1 MARGRQDW
9 EESILKANYITV
21 GELRDMLAQFE
32 SYDKVSFVWYNR
44 NNSKTHKLE
53 IDHLR
58 VSAIGPRVEFEMDRI
73 RERSKA

>member
-1 MARGRQDW
+1 M
-9 EESILKANYITV
+9 KANYVTV

-58 VSAIGPRVEFEMDRI
+58 VSAIGPRVESEMDRI
-73 RERSKA
+73 RNTKE

>member
-1 MARGRQDW
+1 VARVTKDW
-9 EESILKANYITV
+9 EKGVVKANYVTV

-58 VSAIGPRVEFEMDRI
+58 VSAIGPRVESEMDRI
-73 RERSKA
+73 RNTKE